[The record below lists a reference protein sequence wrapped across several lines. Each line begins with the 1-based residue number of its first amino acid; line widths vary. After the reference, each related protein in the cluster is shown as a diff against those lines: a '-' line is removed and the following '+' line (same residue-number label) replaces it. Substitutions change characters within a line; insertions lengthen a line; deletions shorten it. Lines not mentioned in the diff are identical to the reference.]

1 MRGGSVKGTRFF
13 KIAVVYF
20 VIAILLGLLMGI
32 LQDFSLTS
40 VHAHLNL
47 LGWVS
52 MVLFGA
58 IYHFYPDASKN
69 GLAVSHFWLHN
80 LGLPAMQG
88 SFLAMVLTGNESLT
102 ILTIIGS
109 LAVVLGGILFA
120 INVFKHVKA
129 T

>member
-1 MRGGSVKGTRFF
+1 
-13 KIAVVYF
+13 
-20 VIAILLGLLMGI
+20 
-32 LQDFSLTS
+32 
-40 VHAHLNL
+40 
-47 LGWVS
+47 
-52 MVLFGA
+52 
-58 IYHFYPDASKN
+58 
-69 GLAVSHFWLHN
+69 
-80 LGLPAMQG
+80 MQG

>member
-32 LQDFSLTS
+32 LHDFSLTS

-58 IYHFYPDASKN
+58 IDHFYPDASKN
-69 GLAVSHFWLHN
+69 GLAVSHFCFIISVCRQCRAASWQWCSPETN
-80 LGLPAMQG
+80 L
-88 SFLAMVLTGNESLT
+88 
-102 ILTIIGS
+102 
-109 LAVVLGGILFA
+109 
-120 INVFKHVKA
+120 
-129 T
+129 